1 MKWCHRVEMYSNM
14 YIFLSNMKRVGLCH
28 ANSHHFVHISK
39 TLREPLQMSS
49 PRWFMIRSDIFQEAN
64 TGSSSSQIQ
73 KNDLIIAANGINAR
87 TDLAR
92 TSWNGGWYHGVWND
106 VWRWQLSFFPSLGGP
121 KSPDLGWSQLGG
133 MPFLRPGWHRSL
145 IWIFPECFLP
155 RFLWSE
161 SVERVCEVSGEK
173 AQAWVSKHRDSLT

>member
-1 MKWCHRVEMYSNM
+1 
-14 YIFLSNMKRVGLCH
+14 MKRVGLCH

-92 TSWNGGWYHGVWND
+92 TSWNGGDIMEFETMFGGD
-106 VWRWQLSFFPSLGGP
+106 KLLFLPFPSCGGP

-173 AQAWVSKHRDSLT
+173 AQAWVSKHRDSST